1 MRRRISG
8 AVLLAAAGMLALAV
22 PAQAATGLLVVN
34 GVPHQHPARGCY
46 PASSPILIENFTDST
61 VLVHA
66 AANCQ
71 GPVTAQVAPRESAE
85 AFGASYFVL

>member
-1 MRRRISG
+1 MRRRFF
-8 AVLLAAAGMLALAV
+8 ALVLLASAGMLALAV

-34 GVPHQHPARGCY
+34 GVPHENPQRGCY
-46 PASSPILIENFTDST
+46 PATSPVLVDNLTNST

-71 GPVTAQVAPRESAE
+71 GPVTAQVNPEQSVE
-85 AFGASYFVL
+85 TFGASYFVE